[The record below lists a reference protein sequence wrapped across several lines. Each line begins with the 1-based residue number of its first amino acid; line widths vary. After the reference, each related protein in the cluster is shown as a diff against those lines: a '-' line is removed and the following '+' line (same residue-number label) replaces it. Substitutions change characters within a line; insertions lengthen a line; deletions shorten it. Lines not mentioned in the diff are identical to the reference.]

1 MYFMPKINVQ
11 FRTTPY
17 GDKDDF
23 MLLKIE
29 TRDYGNGL
37 PPTHSQCILMNKSEI
52 EDLIECLLKT
62 K

>member
-1 MYFMPKINVQ
+1 MQETNVQ
-11 FRTTPY
+11 FRTTLY

-23 MLLKIE
+23 MLVKIE
-29 TRDYGNGL
+29 TKNYGKGL

-52 EDLIECLLKT
+52 GDLIVCLQKM

>member
-1 MYFMPKINVQ
+1 MPKTNVQ

-29 TRDYGNGL
+29 TKDYGKGL
-37 PPTHSQCILMNKSEI
+37 PPTHSQCIMMKKNEI
-52 EDLIECLLKT
+52 EDLIKCLLEMK
-62 K
+62 

>member
-1 MYFMPKINVQ
+1 MPKTNVQ

-29 TRDYGNGL
+29 TKDYGKGL
-37 PPTHSQCILMNKSEI
+37 PPTHSQCIMMNKSEI
-52 EDLIECLLKT
+52 ESLIECLLKM